1 MKISIIVPIYNVAPY
16 INRCLQSIIA
26 QTNHS
31 FECILIDDCGTDNSM
46 EIVEQFVHCYKGNIC
61 FNIIP
66 HQQNQG
72 LSAAR
77 NTGIRAATGD
87 YIYFMDSDDAIT
99 PNCIETLTHL
109 AEKYPNADY
118 IQGDI
123 VTGNEQLMVGT
134 TDPDVPEFCDEKRLL
149 EKIILCKT
157 HRTAWNRLI
166 KRSFLIDNSLFFPIG
181 LLMEDHYWTYFVA
194 KSAHAVVFSHEGTYL
209 YYNNKD
215 SLVNSSSKVS
225 LIKRYSSYISVSDAI
240 ISDMLLRNDIQ
251 QCHRTYVC
259 EALAFCMVNLAQL
272 HSLYHWFIFWK
283 FTWNTAWK
291 LRTKFSWKR
300 LLFIIYMMPPMCFM
314 IANKGWRWRLRQFIA
329 WKL

>member
-1 MKISIIVPIYNVAPY
+1 MRISIIVPIYNVAQY

-26 QTNHS
+26 QTYHN
-31 FECILIDDCGTDNSM
+31 FECILIDDCGTDSSM
-46 EIVEQFVHCYKGNIC
+46 EIVEQFVHCYKGDIC

-123 VTGNEQLMVGT
+123 VSGDEQLMVGT
-134 TDPDVPEFCDEKRLL
+134 TDPDVPEFCDEKLLL

-194 KSAHAVVFSHEGTYL
+194 KSAHEVVFCHEGTYL

-215 SLVNSSSKVS
+215 SLVNSPSKVS
-225 LIKRYSSYISVSDAI
+225 IIKRYSSYISVSDAI
-240 ISDMLLRNDIQ
+240 ISDMLQRNDIQ
-251 QCHRTYVC
+251 QCHSTYVG
-259 EALAFCMVNLAQL
+259 EALAFCMVNLAHL
-272 HSLYHWFIFWK
+272 HSLYHWFIFWR

-291 LRTKFSWKR
+291 LRSKFSWKR
-300 LLFIIYMMPPMCFM
+300 LLFFIYMMPPMCFM